1 MVRSMAKKSKG
12 DVCWWS
18 RKYKNP
24 IAWSTVAD
32 SDAISL
38 INEPNQTANDLME
51 ILKSGKFLVNDDIIR
66 IVQTYIDKG
75 LGNEILIT
83 KII

>member
-1 MVRSMAKKSKG
+1 MAKKSKG

-18 RKYKNP
+18 RKHKSP
-24 IAWSTVAD
+24 IAWSTTAD

-38 INEPNQTANDLME
+38 INEPNQTANDLMK
-51 ILKSGKFLVNDDIIR
+51 ILKSGKFLVNDDMIR
-66 IVQTYIDKG
+66 LVQAYVDKG
-75 LGNEILIT
+75 LGDEVLAT